1 VGIRLL
7 NNRSDR
13 SDLAQRILDLR
24 LNMYA
29 GFAFIAGM
37 VTLCLVVVTVV
48 DFVGR
53 TWFYAIVKGGIEL
66 SQQMM
71 ALLVAF
77 GLAYTL
83 VKGGH
88 VRVTLAFSRFP
99 PKTQLVAEVFTD
111 LMGIFLFSLLVWG
124 GLAHFWQS
132 WIAKEWMP
140 AAIRIPYWP
149 AKLALPL
156 GFFLMGCEFIVSLIR
171 HLAELR
177 RILRKDRSEV

>member
-1 VGIRLL
+1 
-7 NNRSDR
+7 
-13 SDLAQRILDLR
+13 
-24 LNMYA
+24 MYA
-29 GFAFIAGM
+29 GFAFLAGM
-37 VTLCLVVVTVV
+37 ITLCLVVVTVV

-71 ALLVAF
+71 AFLVAF

-99 PKTQLVAEVFTD
+99 PKTQIVAEVFTD
-111 LMGIFLFSLLVWG
+111 LIGIFLFSLLVWG
-124 GLAHFWQS
+124 GLEHFWQS
-132 WIAKEWMP
+132 WVAKEWMP

-156 GFFLMGCEFIVSLIR
+156 GFFLMGFEFIVSLIR

-177 RILRKDRSEV
+177 RLLRKDTSEV